1 MMPVPQTV
9 MAMPRCSSG
18 KISHMIACAIG
29 ITDPPPSPCKMRM
42 ATRNSRFGAMPER
55 KELAVKVTVQI
66 RKKRRRP
73 KTEVSHPLAG
83 MTTALAARYEVMTHD
98 ISSMLAENEPCM
110 WGRATLVM
118 LVSST
123 CITVTNMTESV
134 IAHFRTD
141 PTGASLTARHRI
153 RAGGSCL
160 HMCTENPGDVKLG
173 PRPPAQSDSSGKQEL
188 PGRSTATARA
198 LLGAMIWT

>member
-1 MMPVPQTV
+1 MP
-9 MAMPRCSSG
+9 
-18 KISHMIACAIG
+18 
-29 ITDPPPSPCKMRM
+29 D
-42 ATRNSRFGAMPER
+42 RN
-55 KELAVKVTVQI
+55 ELAVKVTVQI

-123 CITVTNMTESV
+123 CITVTSMTESV
-134 IAHFRTD
+134 MAHFRAD
-141 PTGASLTARHRI
+141 PTGASLTARRRI
-153 RAGGSCL
+153 RAEEL
-160 HMCTENPGDVKLG
+160 M
-173 PRPPAQSDSSGKQEL
+173 PPHVHRE
-188 PGRSTATARA
+188 PGRCQTGTRPRLRSASSPSRNYRSSHRA
-198 LLGAMIWT
+198 EGIAVGPAWADDLFGAMIWM

>member
-9 MAMPRCSSG
+9 MAVPRCSSG
-18 KISHMIACAIG
+18 KISHMMACAIG
-29 ITDPPPSPCKMRM
+29 ITAPPPSPCRMRM

-55 KELAVKVTVQI
+55 NELAVKVTVQI

-73 KTEVSHPLAG
+73 NTEVSHPLAG
-83 MTTALAARYEVMTHD
+83 ITTALAARYEVMTHD

-123 CITVTNMTESV
+123 CITVTSMTEKRDGPLARRPDGRV
-134 IAHFRTD
+134 AHD
-141 PTGASLTARHRI
+141 IS
-153 RAGGSCL
+153 
-160 HMCTENPGDVKLG
+160 
-173 PRPPAQSDSSGKQEL
+173 PRPRTGVSRSPE
-188 PGRSTATARA
+188 GRPSMVARSVAESAATAEPARSPHADA
-198 LLGAMIWT
+198 LGESRPCDAGLTRKE